1 MNWLK
6 INWNLENRNI
16 EEYYSEPV
24 QEIMGSV
31 PSWITRWGVTIIF
44 AVFAMIILGCC
55 LIDYPQTISA
65 PITVVVSDQGEITG
79 NMLVPSPGFGKVQT
93 GQTVKVKLDCYPY
106 MEYGVLMGAVSNF
119 QAVPLHS
126 PQNELVYPTSVSFPS
141 GIDIGSAVI
150 PFGQIKEMSGKAE
163 IIVHKRKLIEHFI
176 PIYRLIGNG
185 ES

>member
-1 MNWLK
+1 MK
-6 INWNLENRNI
+6 TISAI
-16 EEYYSEPV
+16 FDHCEPV
-24 QEIMGSV
+24 QEILGSV

-55 LIDYPQTISA
+55 LIDYPHIISA
-65 PITVVVSDQGEITG
+65 PITVVVSDDGEVTG
-79 NMLVPSPGFGKVQT
+79 NMFVPSPGFGKVQI

-106 MEYGVLMGAVSNF
+106 IEYGVLMGAISNF
-119 QAVPLHS
+119 QAIPLHS

-141 GIDIGSAVI
+141 GIDIGSATI

-176 PIYRLIGNG
+176 PINRLIRCR
-185 ES
+185 